1 MNPKTLDIL
10 RTAIF
15 NEAPTPGPV
24 TAEVYEE
31 LKQQSVHILA
41 AEALGRYEVE
51 EQVLAKWEID
61 CARQMQQLRR
71 YMENQKSLTEAL
83 RAEGIRPVI
92 LKGSSSA
99 MYYPDPSLRMMG
111 DVDLLPYPRNEET
124 FEKAKKVY
132 EELGFVVE
140 IEGIRHIEYK
150 KGRFVS
156 ELHSFFAG
164 QDSEGQIELDRILDA
179 AQPVRRTLQA
189 GGIYE
194 IGTLPD
200 ELNGLIF
207 LEHVSH
213 HVLSGL
219 GLRQIL
225 DWMFYVLSVV
235 DDRFWAETLKPLTD
249 RTGLTTLAKIIT
261 RTCEV
266 YFHMP
271 EHTWC
276 ADTDM
281 DACERLFQLV
291 DKSGNFG
298 RKKELVDKSTT
309 AVLNNG
315 IRLSQLQER
324 GMHNWKAAQKHR
336 ILRPFAWLYQICRY
350 FKKGILERGK
360 GSKGLWNNY
369 KEHKE
374 QMKLF
379 KKMRIHTYRK

>member
-111 DVDLLPYPRNEET
+111 DVDILPYPRDLET
-124 FEKAKKVY
+124 MERARRAY
-132 EELGFVVE
+132 ENNGFKLDVDDR
-140 IEGIRHIEYK
+140 RHIEFK
-150 KGRFVS
+150 KERFTS
-156 ELHSFFAG
+156 ELHYFFAG
-164 QDSEGQIELDRILDA
+164 KDSEGQLALDCILDE
-179 AQPVRRTLQA
+179 AQPVSRIVAA
-189 GGIYE
+189 GGSYE
-194 IGTLPD
+194 IDTLPD

-207 LEHVSH
+207 LEHITH
-213 HVLSGL
+213 HILSGL

-225 DWMFYVLSVV
+225 DWMFYVEAVV
-235 DDRFWAETLKPLTD
+235 DERFWSDKLKPLTD
-249 RTGLTTLAKIIT
+249 QVGLTTLAKIVT
-261 RTCEV
+261 RTCEI
-266 YFHMP
+266 YFHAP
-271 EHTWC
+271 EHSWC
-276 ADTDM
+276 KDAEL
-281 DACERLFQLV
+281 DACKRLLSLV
-291 DKSGNFG
+291 DQSGNFG
-298 RKKELVDKSTT
+298 RKKDPVDKSTT

-315 IRLSQLQER
+315 VAVWQLQKR
-324 GMHNWKAAQKHR
+324 GLLNWEAAKKHK

-369 KEHKE
+369 KEHRE